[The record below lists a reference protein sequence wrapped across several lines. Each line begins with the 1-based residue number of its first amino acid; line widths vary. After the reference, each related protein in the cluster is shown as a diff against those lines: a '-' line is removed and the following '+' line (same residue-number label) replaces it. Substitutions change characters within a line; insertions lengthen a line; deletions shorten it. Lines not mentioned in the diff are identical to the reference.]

1 MFEVHFIAE
10 GSILIKAKNWNEAE
24 AEFDK
29 NIKPSILES
38 LSEDSVC
45 EVVCIKRC
53 RDERY

>member
-45 EVVCIKRC
+45 EVVCIQRC